1 MGKHYLKA
9 MTAYALV
16 LVIAAALLHA
26 IWNLITKQVNGGLPF
41 FWLVS
46 LFSAILYLPIVL
58 FQLNKEHIIFTNV
71 VLGFA
76 LVSAILHLLYFV
88 VLQVGYRKAD
98 LSVVYPVARG
108 TGPLLSVAGAIIL
121 FKERPGI
128 MAVAGVLLIVSG
140 VIVMTGFKVK
150 RDTAVLKGLNYGLLT
165 GAFTAA
171 YTLWDRIAIVNN
183 QVSVLFITFA
193 SIILPLILLIPVVI
207 RKQTEVKLEV
217 RTRWKQALAIAVFQP
232 LSYLLFLVAMKTT
245 PVTYIAPVRELSI
258 VFGVFFGVNLLK
270 EEDSMKRFIAA
281 GIILGGIVLLAFG

>member
-1 MGKHYLKA
+1 
-9 MTAYALV
+9 MTAYALL

-58 FQLNKEHIIFTNV
+58 FQLNKEHIILTNV

-232 LSYLLFLVAMKTT
+232 LSYLLFLLAMKTT

-270 EEDSMKRFIAA
+270 EEDSRKRFIAA

>member
-1 MGKHYLKA
+1 

-232 LSYLLFLVAMKTT
+232 LSYLLFLLAMKTT

-270 EEDSMKRFIAA
+270 EEDSRKRFIAA